1 MNRLFCAVSQWL
13 PLALAINP
21 SSHAADSGHSCIATT
36 LTRIISIISYLPI
49 AMYAESLR
57 VNSAIVA
64 AVISDITIPP
74 PLTGCVKDFSRVW
87 NLRPSDILAGSK
99 HSLVASLRHGNQ
111 FPLVNEALL
120 DLACITKRRLHPE
133 DYEELWR
140 PVIVNISYLTPFSS
154 NSQHDRLHMLRFI
167 IVSAEIILIATC
179 SGLLF
184 FFRLYIGGSLLLCLY

>member
-1 MNRLFCAVSQWL
+1 M
-13 PLALAINP
+13 
-21 SSHAADSGHSCIATT
+21 
-36 LTRIISIISYLPI
+36 
-49 AMYAESLR
+49 
-57 VNSAIVA
+57 
-64 AVISDITIPP
+64 
-74 PLTGCVKDFSRVW
+74 W